1 MNTAT
6 LTPQRELAAYIA
18 AEEQTL
24 SAYRSDMQDQLDAI
38 PASLAERIAAAERG
52 NPAKRDQRMRD
63 AAIWADNARVAILQ
77 AMAAREAQHV
87 VVTRSVELGQLE
99 ALRGG
104 VVVME
109 TVDIDTPVLKDG
121 SPVWRDGRIKT
132 RREKVDRPR
141 ILTRDGL
148 VTLAT
153 AHLRTDGEPR
163 MMPGGRV
170 PMVPLFTR
178 NQLAALERYRA
189 MFDDCREFSLPAI
202 DATEAGGDRTPFNVQ
217 RSMTLERMVEHAL
230 SMAPD
235 DKKDRS
241 MRKIEGHV
249 SRIAGRQALKVLR
262 QVAGEGHTIASIAKA
277 NRRLAIRLTKAL
289 LDAADVLADRY
300 GLQ

>member
-6 LTPQRELAAYIA
+6 LSPQRELAAYIA
-18 AEEQTL
+18 AEEQSL
-24 SAYRSDMQDQLDAI
+24 AAYRSDMQDQLDAI

-77 AMAAREAQHV
+77 AIAAKEAEHV
-87 VVTRSVELGQLE
+87 VTTRSVELGQLE

-121 SPVWRDGRIKT
+121 APVWRDGRIKT

-153 AHLRTDGEPR
+153 AHLKADGEAR
-163 MMPGGRV
+163 LDRHGKALGA
-170 PMVPLFTR
+170 LFNR
-178 NQLAALERYRA
+178 NQLAALERYRV
-189 MFDDCREFSLPAI
+189 MFDECREFSLPAI

-217 RSMTLERMVEHAL
+217 RSMTLERMVEHAIA
-230 SMAPD
+230 MMPD
-235 DKKDRS
+235 DERDRS

-262 QVAGEGHTIASIAKA
+262 QVAGEGHTIASIAKT

-289 LDAADVLADRY
+289 ISAADVLADRF

>member
-24 SAYRSDMQDQLDAI
+24 AAYRSDMQDQLDAI

-63 AAIWADNARVAILQ
+63 AAIWADNTRVAILQ
-77 AMAAREAQHV
+77 AIAAKEAQHV

-109 TVDIDTPVLKDG
+109 TVDIDTPVMKDG
-121 SPVWRDGRIKT
+121 SPVWIGGRIKT

-153 AHLRTDGEPR
+153 AHLKTDGEPR
-163 MMPGGRV
+163 LGKGGR
-170 PMVPLFTR
+170 PMVALFTR
-178 NQLAALERYRA
+178 NQLAALERYRTL
-189 MFDDCREFSLPAI
+189 FDECREFSLPAI
-202 DATEAGGDRTPFNVQ
+202 DATEAGGDRTPFNIQ
-217 RSMTLERMVEHAL
+217 RSMTLERMVQHAL
-230 SMAPD
+230 AMKPD
-235 DKKDRS
+235 DERDRS
-241 MRKIEGHV
+241 MRKIEAAV

-262 QVAGEGHTIASIAKA
+262 QVAGEGHTIASVAKT
-277 NRRLAIRLTKAL
+277 NKRLALRMTRAL
-289 LDAADVLADRY
+289 VDAADVLADRF

>member
-6 LTPQRELAAYIA
+6 LSPQRELAAYIA
-18 AEEQTL
+18 AEEQSL
-24 SAYRSDMQDQLDAI
+24 AAYRSDMQDQLDAI

-77 AMAAREAQHV
+77 AIAAKEAEHV
-87 VVTRSVELGQLE
+87 VTTRSAEIGQLE

-121 SPVWRDGRIKT
+121 APVWRDGRIKT

-153 AHLRTDGEPR
+153 AHLKADGAPRTTA
-163 MMPGGRV
+163 GGKALPSV
-170 PMVPLFTR
+170 FTPV
-178 NQLAALERYRA
+178 QLAALKRYRT
-189 MFDDCREFSLPAI
+189 MYDECREFSLPAI

-217 RSMTLERMVEHAL
+217 RSMTLERMVANAIT
-230 SMAPD
+230 MKPD
-235 DKKDRS
+235 DERDRS
-241 MRKIEGHV
+241 FSKHEGHV
-249 SRIAGRQALKVLR
+249 SRIAGREALKVLR
-262 QVAGEGHTIASIAKA
+262 QVAGEGHTIASLTTS
-277 NRRLAIRLTKAL
+277 RRRAIRLTKAL
-289 LDAADVLADRY
+289 IDAADVLAVRF
-300 GLQ
+300 GLR

>member
-24 SAYRSDMQDQLDAI
+24 AAYRSDMQDQLDAI
-38 PASLAERIAAAERG
+38 PASLADRIAAAERG
-52 NPAKRDQRMRD
+52 NPAKREQRIRD

-77 AMAAREAQHV
+77 AIEAKEAQHV
-87 VVTRSVELGQLE
+87 VTTRSVEIGQLE

-109 TVDIDTPVLKDG
+109 TVDIDTPVMKDG

-141 ILTRDGL
+141 VLTRDGL

-153 AHLRTDGEPR
+153 AHLKADGEPR
-163 MMPGGRV
+163 MSPAGK
-170 PMVPLFTR
+170 PMVALFTR
-178 NQLAALERYRA
+178 NQLAALERYRTLY
-189 MFDDCREFSLPAI
+189 DECREFSIPAI
-202 DATEAGGDRTPFNVQ
+202 DATEAGGDRTPFNVK
-217 RSMTLERMVEHAL
+217 RSMTLERMVQNAIA
-230 SMAPD
+230 MKPD
-235 DKKDRS
+235 DEKGRS
-241 MRKIEGHV
+241 MQKLEGHV
-249 SRIAGRQALKVLR
+249 SRLAGRQALNVLR
-262 QVAGEGHTIASIAKA
+262 QVAGEGNTIASIAST
-277 NRRLAIRLTKAL
+277 NRRLAIRLTRAL
-289 LDAADVLADRY
+289 LDAADVLADRF